1 MSICSCPSLFKPG
14 KIGTMELRNLS
25 FMPSM
30 GLSST
35 EGGFVND
42 TCIRHYVE
50 RAKGGFGLISIEQT
64 CVDYPLGMNTANQ
77 LRVDDDKFIPGL
89 KKLTDA
95 VHKYD
100 TKIVLEISHTGRGA
114 KPEIIGQQAVA
125 PSPVAMPLMYV
136 TGVERGTPR
145 ELTIPEIQAI
155 EDRYAQGALRAKKAG
170 FDGIQLHSTG
180 YYLGA
185 QFLNADINFR
195 TDEYGGPIENRFR
208 FHENIIKKT
217 RALCGDDF
225 NILVKCTLI
234 SGNGVT
240 VEDGMYCVR
249 RMVELGVDAVE
260 VMGGGDVNKTS
271 PDDNDL
277 AFTASRPMPM
287 AKLAKMYRQHAFD
300 VFGPNMKMKFIYGG
314 DIRDGSTIEEA
325 LQDGVCDF
333 VAIGKSCIVEPH
345 FVKLLEEGR
354 DAEIHP
360 CIGCY
365 ICASDQLAA
374 GAHCYCSG
382 NGAMAHDSR
391 FDLPKPDVLKKVVIV
406 GAGPAGIEAAKILK
420 IRGHDV
426 TIMEKSDKLGGQ
438 IHYAMLPPMKDHL
451 KRLIPYYEATIK
463 ANNIPVM
470 FNTEATVENV
480 LALNPDVVIC
490 ATGLK
495 PAKLPIP
502 GIDLPHVM
510 SGKQYLSGECK
521 ITGDRV
527 VVIGGGDVGCEVA
540 DTLAENGAQVTILE
554 MLDVLAPTA
563 TFINRSVMLHNLQRN
578 HANWLLG
585 TRCKSIHEGK
595 VVVADKLGFPWDI
608 PCDNVVV
615 CTGDPADDTL
625 YQELKGLVPELY
637 NIGDSSGRANLAKAH
652 ADAYGLARSI

>member
-1 MSICSCPSLFKPG
+1 
-14 KIGTMELRNLS
+14 
-25 FMPSM
+25 
-30 GLSST
+30 
-35 EGGFVND
+35 
-42 TCIRHYVE
+42 
-50 RAKGGFGLISIEQT
+50 
-64 CVDYPLGMNTANQ
+64 
-77 LRVDDDKFIPGL
+77 
-89 KKLTDA
+89 
-95 VHKYD
+95 
-100 TKIVLEISHTGRGA
+100 
-114 KPEIIGQQAVA
+114 
-125 PSPVAMPLMYV
+125 
-136 TGVERGTPR
+136 
-145 ELTIPEIQAI
+145 
-155 EDRYAQGALRAKKAG
+155 
-170 FDGIQLHSTG
+170 
-180 YYLGA
+180 
-185 QFLNADINFR
+185 
-195 TDEYGGPIENRFR
+195 
-208 FHENIIKKT
+208 
-217 RALCGDDF
+217 
-225 NILVKCTLI
+225 
-234 SGNGVT
+234 
-240 VEDGMYCVR
+240 
-249 RMVELGVDAVE
+249 
-260 VMGGGDVNKTS
+260 
-271 PDDNDL
+271 
-277 AFTASRPMPM
+277 
-287 AKLAKMYRQHAFD
+287 
-300 VFGPNMKMKFIYGG
+300 
-314 DIRDGSTIEEA
+314 
-325 LQDGVCDF
+325 
-333 VAIGKSCIVEPH
+333 
-345 FVKLLEEGR
+345 
-354 DAEIHP
+354 
-360 CIGCY
+360 
-365 ICASDQLAA
+365 
-374 GAHCYCSG
+374 
-382 NGAMAHDSR
+382 
-391 FDLPKPDVLKKVVIV
+391 
-406 GAGPAGIEAAKILK
+406 
-420 IRGHDV
+420 
-426 TIMEKSDKLGGQ
+426 MEKSDKLGGQ